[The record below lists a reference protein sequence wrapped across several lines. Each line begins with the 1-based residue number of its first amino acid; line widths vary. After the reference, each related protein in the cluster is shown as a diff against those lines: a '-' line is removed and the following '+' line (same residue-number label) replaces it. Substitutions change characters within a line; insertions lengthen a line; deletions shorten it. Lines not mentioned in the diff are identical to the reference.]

1 MAYIIADNII
11 SPLGETSEDNYLSVK
26 SGRSGIRAYE
36 PGTCNIPEGFNASLL
51 FEDFETLALKS
62 AQKAIANAL
71 KNIANGQKAIGNAQK
86 NIANEQKN
94 IGNAQL
100 ELKGKRTAFILS
112 STKGNI
118 EGNISLADSAQRIAS
133 QLGIDSKP
141 IVVCNACISGLSALI
156 LGNRLIDS
164 GLYDTAIV
172 CGCDTPR
179 QFILSGFQSLKALS
193 PEPCRP
199 FDMERM
205 GLNLGEAA
213 ATLILSKNPLQGN
226 SWRMGDGFIRN
237 DAFHISTPS
246 KTADGLYL
254 SLQRTLESFTKE
266 ISSACKQIDLK
277 EHLAFINAHGT
288 ATLFNDQMESVAIG
302 RAGLSE
308 LPANAYKSFWGHTMG
323 AAGILETIISMKA
336 IDDDT
341 ILGTRGFSELGV
353 SGKMNICAENRPTDK
368 KGFIKMLS
376 GFGGCN
382 ATIWAT
388 KCPERENI
396 ALSQKEQQER
406 EFTTTH
412 TIRITPEEV
421 ILDQRK
427 IWEGK
432 EELGEQEGQEHH
444 SLLTSLYK
452 QMIGDYPKFYK
463 MDGLSRLGFVASEIL
478 LNAEKEETDEE
489 RAIIFFN
496 HSSSIDSDR
505 NYKESI
511 KDKDNYFP
519 SPSIFVYTLPNIVT
533 GEIAIRNHFQG
544 ETSFFILPDKDEKMM
559 EEILQASCRDAQ
571 SKSFLTGWI
580 DYEDERHFEAELKI
594 CRIQPSLIAYQEV
607 KGVKEVKELRRMSC
621 SLIRRKNKILK

>member
-26 SGRSGIRAYE
+26 AGRSGIRAYE
-36 PGTCNIPEGFNASLL
+36 PGTCNIPEGFYASLL

-62 AQKAIANAL
+62 AQKAIANAR
-71 KNIANGQKAIGNAQK
+71 
-86 NIANEQKN
+86 
-94 IGNAQL
+94 L

-118 EGNISLADSAQRIAS
+118 EENISLADSAQRIAT

-164 GLYDTAIV
+164 GLYDAAIV

-193 PEPCRP
+193 PESCRP

-213 ATLILSKNPLQGN
+213 ATLILSKNPIQGN

-266 ISSACKQIDLK
+266 ISSTCKQIDLK
-277 EHLAFINAHGT
+277 AHLAFINAHGT

-302 RAGLSE
+302 RAGLSD

-382 ATIWAT
+382 ATIWAA
-388 KCPERENI
+388 KNPERENI
-396 ALSQKEQQER
+396 ALSQIEQQNR

-427 IWEGK
+427 LWEGK
-432 EELGEQEGQEHH
+432 KELGEQEGKEHH

-452 QMIGDYPKFYK
+452 QMIGNYPKFYK

-496 HSSSIDSDR
+496 HSSSIASDR

-544 ETSFFILPDKDEKMM
+544 ETSFFILPDKDERMM

-580 DYEDERHFEAELKI
+580 DYEDERHFEADLKI
-594 CRIQPSLIAYQEV
+594 KKMRNY
-607 KGVKEVKELRRMSC
+607 K
-621 SLIRRKNKILK
+621 

>member
-11 SPLGETSEDNYLSVK
+11 SPLGETSEENYLSVK

-36 PGTCNIPEGFNASLL
+36 PGTCNIPEGFYASLL
-51 FEDFETLALKS
+51 FEDFETLALRS
-62 AQKAIANAL
+62 AQKAIA
-71 KNIANGQKAIGNAQK
+71 
-86 NIANEQKN
+86 
-94 IGNAQL
+94 NAQL

-118 EGNISLADSAQRIAS
+118 EENISLADSAQRIAS
-133 QLGIDSKP
+133 QLGIDAKP

-164 GLYDTAIV
+164 GLYDAAIV

-213 ATLILSKNPLQGN
+213 ATLILSKNSIQGN

-266 ISSACKQIDLK
+266 ISSTCKQIDLK

-302 RAGLSE
+302 RAGLSD

-341 ILGTRGFSELGV
+341 ILGTRGFAELGV

-382 ATIWAT
+382 ATIWAA
-388 KCPERENI
+388 KKPERENI
-396 ALSQKEQQER
+396 ALSQIEQQNR

-421 ILDQRK
+421 ILDQQK
-427 IWEGK
+427 LWEGK
-432 EELGEQEGQEHH
+432 EELGEQEGKEHH

-452 QMIGDYPKFYK
+452 QMIGNYPKFYK

-478 LNAEKEETDEE
+478 LNAEKGETDKE

-496 HSSSIDSDR
+496 HSSSIASDR

-511 KDKDNYFP
+511 NDKNNYFP

-533 GEIAIRNHFQG
+533 GEIAIRNHFHG
-544 ETSFFILPDKDEKMM
+544 ETSFFILPDKDERMM

-580 DYEDERHFEAELKI
+580 DYEDERHFEADLKI
-594 CRIQPSLIAYQEV
+594 KKMRNYKREIKY
-607 KGVKEVKELRRMSC
+607 
-621 SLIRRKNKILK
+621 

>member
-11 SPLGETSEDNYLSVK
+11 SPLGETSEENYLSVK
-26 SGRSGIRAYE
+26 AGRSGIRAYE
-36 PGTCNIPEGFNASLL
+36 PGTCNIPEGFYASLL

-118 EGNISLADSAQRIAS
+118 EENISLADSAQRIAS

-164 GLYDTAIV
+164 DLYDAAIV

-254 SLQRTLESFTKE
+254 SLQRTLESYTKE
-266 ISSACKQIDLK
+266 ISSACEQIDMK
-277 EHLAFINAHGT
+277 AHLAFINAHGT

-302 RAGLSE
+302 RAGLSD

-336 IDDDT
+336 IDDNT

-382 ATIWAT
+382 ATIWAA
-388 KCPERENI
+388 KSPERENI

-421 ILDQRK
+421 ILDQQK
-427 IWEGK
+427 LWEGK
-432 EELGEQEGQEHH
+432 KELGKQEGQEHH

-452 QMIGDYPKFYK
+452 QMIGNYPKFYK

-478 LNAEKEETDEE
+478 LNAEKGDMDKE

-496 HSSSIDSDR
+496 HSSSIASDR

-511 KDKDNYFP
+511 NGKDNYFP

-533 GEIAIRNHFQG
+533 GEIAIRNHFHG
-544 ETSFFILPDKDEKMM
+544 ETSFFILPDKDERMM

-580 DYEDERHFEAELKI
+580 DYEDERHFEADLKI
-594 CRIQPSLIAYQEV
+594 KKMRNY
-607 KGVKEVKELRRMSC
+607 K
-621 SLIRRKNKILK
+621 

>member
-11 SPLGETSEDNYLSVK
+11 SPLGETSEENYLSVK
-26 SGRSGIRAYE
+26 AGRSGIRAYE

-71 KNIANGQKAIGNAQK
+71 KNIANGQKAIGNGQK

-94 IGNAQL
+94 MGNAQL

-118 EGNISLADSAQRIAS
+118 EENISLADSAQRIAS
-133 QLGIDSKP
+133 QLGIDTKP

-164 GLYDTAIV
+164 GLYDAAIV

-213 ATLILSKNPLQGN
+213 ATLILSKNPIQGN

-254 SLQRTLESFTKE
+254 SLQRTLESFKKE
-266 ISSACKQIDLK
+266 VSSACEQIDLK
-277 EHLAFINAHGT
+277 AHLAFINAHGT

-302 RAGLSE
+302 RAGLSD

-382 ATIWAT
+382 ATIWAA
-388 KCPERENI
+388 KSPERENI
-396 ALSQKEQQER
+396 ALSQKEQQKH

-427 IWEGK
+427 IWERK
-432 EELGEQEGQEHH
+432 EELGEQEGLEHH

-496 HSSSIDSDR
+496 HSSSIASDR

-580 DYEDERHFEAELKI
+580 DYEDERHFEADLKI
-594 CRIQPSLIAYQEV
+594 KKMRNY
-607 KGVKEVKELRRMSC
+607 K
-621 SLIRRKNKILK
+621 

>member
-11 SPLGETSEDNYLSVK
+11 SPLGETSEENYLSVK
-26 SGRSGIRAYE
+26 AGRSGIRAYE
-36 PGTCNIPEGFNASLL
+36 PGTCNIPEGFYASLL

-62 AQKAIANAL
+62 AQKAIANAR
-71 KNIANGQKAIGNAQK
+71 
-86 NIANEQKN
+86 
-94 IGNAQL
+94 L

-118 EGNISLADSAQRIAS
+118 EENISLADSAQRIAT
-133 QLGIDSKP
+133 QLGIDAKP

-164 GLYDTAIV
+164 GLYDFAIV

-213 ATLILSKNPLQGN
+213 ATLILSKNPIQGN

-254 SLQRTLESFTKE
+254 SLQRTLESYTKE
-266 ISSACKQIDLK
+266 ISSTCKQIDMK

-302 RAGLSE
+302 RAGLSD
-308 LPANAYKSFWGHTMG
+308 LPANAYKNFWGHTMG

-382 ATIWAT
+382 ATIWAA
-388 KCPERENI
+388 KKPERENI
-396 ALSQKEQQER
+396 ALSQIEQQNR

-427 IWEGK
+427 LWEGK
-432 EELGEQEGQEHH
+432 KELGEQEGAGHH
-444 SLLTSLYK
+444 SLLTSLYR
-452 QMIGDYPKFYK
+452 QMIGNYPKFYK

-478 LNAEKEETDEE
+478 LNAEKGETDKE

-496 HSSSIDSDR
+496 HSSSIASDR

-511 KDKDNYFP
+511 NDKDNYFP

-533 GEIAIRNHFQG
+533 GEIAIRNHFHG
-544 ETSFFILPDKDEKMM
+544 ETSFFILPDKDERMM
-559 EEILQASCRDAQ
+559 EEILQASCRDDQ

-580 DYEDERHFEAELKI
+580 NYEDERHFEADLKI
-594 CRIQPSLIAYQEV
+594 KKMRNY
-607 KGVKEVKELRRMSC
+607 K
-621 SLIRRKNKILK
+621 

>member
-11 SPLGETSEDNYLSVK
+11 SPLGETSEENYLSVK
-26 SGRSGIRAYE
+26 AGRSGIRAYE
-36 PGTCNIPEGFNASLL
+36 PGTCNIPEGFYASLL
-51 FEDFETLALKS
+51 FENFETLTLRS
-62 AQKAIANAL
+62 AQKAI
-71 KNIANGQKAIGNAQK
+71 GN
-86 NIANEQKN
+86 ER
-94 IGNAQL
+94 L

-118 EGNISLADSAQRIAS
+118 EENISLADSAQRIAS
-133 QLGIDSKP
+133 QLGIDAKP

-164 GLYDTAIV
+164 DLYDAAIV

-213 ATLILSKNPLQGN
+213 ATLILSKNPIQGN

-266 ISSACKQIDLK
+266 ISSTCKQIDLK

-302 RAGLSE
+302 RAGLSD

-382 ATIWAT
+382 ATIWAAKKT
-388 KCPERENI
+388 ERENI
-396 ALSQKEQQER
+396 ALSQIEQQNR

-427 IWEGK
+427 LWEGK
-432 EELGEQEGQEHH
+432 KELGEQEGKEHH

-452 QMIGDYPKFYK
+452 QMIGNYPKFYK

-478 LNAEKEETDEE
+478 LNAEKGETDKE

-496 HSSSIDSDR
+496 HSSSIASDR

-511 KDKDNYFP
+511 NDKDNYFP

-533 GEIAIRNHFQG
+533 GEIAIRNHFHG
-544 ETSFFILPDKDEKMM
+544 ETSFFILPDKDERLM

-571 SKSFLTGWI
+571 SNSFLTGWI
-580 DYEDERHFEAELKI
+580 DYEDERHFEADLKI
-594 CRIQPSLIAYQEV
+594 KKMRNY
-607 KGVKEVKELRRMSC
+607 K
-621 SLIRRKNKILK
+621 

>member
-11 SPLGETSEDNYLSVK
+11 SPLGETSEENYLSVK
-26 SGRSGIRAYE
+26 AGRSGIRAYE
-36 PGTCNIPEGFNASLL
+36 PGTCNIPEGFYASLL
-51 FEDFETLALKS
+51 FEDFETLALRS
-62 AQKAIANAL
+62 AQKAIANA
-71 KNIANGQKAIGNAQK
+71 QK
-86 NIANEQKN
+86 NIE
-94 IGNAQL
+94 NAQL

-118 EGNISLADSAQRIAS
+118 EENISLADSAQRIAS
-133 QLGIDSKP
+133 QLGIDAKP

-164 GLYDTAIV
+164 GLYDAAIV

-213 ATLILSKNPLQGN
+213 ATLILSKNPIQGN

-266 ISSACKQIDLK
+266 ISSTCKQIDMK
-277 EHLAFINAHGT
+277 AHLAFINAHGT

-302 RAGLSE
+302 RAGLSD

-382 ATIWAT
+382 ATIWAA
-388 KCPERENI
+388 KKPERENI
-396 ALSQKEQQER
+396 ALSQIEQQNR

-427 IWEGK
+427 LWEGK
-432 EELGEQEGQEHH
+432 KELGEQEGQEHH
-444 SLLTSLYK
+444 SLLTTLYK
-452 QMIGDYPKFYK
+452 QMIGNYPKFYK

-478 LNAEKEETDEE
+478 LNAEKGETDKE

-496 HSSSIDSDR
+496 HSSSIASDR

-511 KDKDNYFP
+511 NDKDNYFP

-533 GEIAIRNHFQG
+533 GEIAIRNHFHG
-544 ETSFFILPDKDEKMM
+544 ETSFFILPDKDERMM

-580 DYEDERHFEAELKI
+580 DYEDERHFEADLKI
-594 CRIQPSLIAYQEV
+594 KKMRNY
-607 KGVKEVKELRRMSC
+607 K
-621 SLIRRKNKILK
+621 

>member
-11 SPLGETSEDNYLSVK
+11 SPLGETSEENYLSVK
-26 SGRSGIRAYE
+26 AGRSGIRAYE
-36 PGTCNIPEGFNASLL
+36 PGTCNIPEGFYASLL
-51 FEDFETLALKS
+51 FEDFETLALRS
-62 AQKAIANAL
+62 AQKAIAN
-71 KNIANGQKAIGNAQK
+71 
-86 NIANEQKN
+86 ER
-94 IGNAQL
+94 L

-118 EGNISLADSAQRIAS
+118 EENISLADSAQRIAS
-133 QLGIDSKP
+133 QLGIDAKP

-164 GLYDTAIV
+164 GLYDAAIV

-199 FDMERM
+199 FDMERL

-213 ATLILSKNPLQGN
+213 ATIILSKNPIQGN

-254 SLQRTLESFTKE
+254 SLQRTLESYTKE
-266 ISSACKQIDLK
+266 ISSTCKQIDMK
-277 EHLAFINAHGT
+277 AHLAFINAHGT

-302 RAGLSE
+302 RAGLSD
-308 LPANAYKSFWGHTMG
+308 LPADTYKSFWGHTMG

-382 ATIWAT
+382 ATIWAA
-388 KCPERENI
+388 KNPEKENI
-396 ALSQKEQQER
+396 ALSQKEQQKR

-412 TIRITPEEV
+412 TIRITPKEV
-421 ILDQRK
+421 ILNQRK
-427 IWEGK
+427 LWEGN
-432 EELGEQEGQEHH
+432 EELGKQEGQEHH

-452 QMIGDYPKFYK
+452 QMIGNYPKFYK

-478 LNAEKEETDEE
+478 LNAEKAETEEERKEEERKNVEERKEEEIKNLEE

-496 HSSSIDSDR
+496 HSSSIASDR

-511 KDKDNYFP
+511 NDKDNYFP

-533 GEIAIRNHFQG
+533 GEIAIRNHFHG
-544 ETSFFILPDKDEKMM
+544 ETSFFILPDKDERMM
-559 EEILQASCRDAQ
+559 EEILQASCRDDQ

-580 DYEDERHFEAELKI
+580 DYEDERHFEADLKI
-594 CRIQPSLIAYQEV
+594 KKMRNY
-607 KGVKEVKELRRMSC
+607 K
-621 SLIRRKNKILK
+621 

>member
-11 SPLGETSEDNYLSVK
+11 SPLGETSEENYLSVK

-62 AQKAIANAL
+62 AQKAI
-71 KNIANGQKAIGNAQK
+71 
-86 NIANEQKN
+86 
-94 IGNAQL
+94 GNAQL

-118 EGNISLADSAQRIAS
+118 EENISLADSAQRIAS
-133 QLGIDSKP
+133 QLGIDAKP

-164 GLYDTAIV
+164 GLYDAAIV

-213 ATLILSKNPLQGN
+213 ATLILSKNPIQGN

-254 SLQRTLESFTKE
+254 SLQRTLESFRKE
-266 ISSACKQIDLK
+266 VSSTCKQIDLK
-277 EHLAFINAHGT
+277 AHLAFINAHGT

-302 RAGLSE
+302 RAGLSD

-382 ATIWAT
+382 ATIWAA
-388 KCPERENI
+388 KSPEREYI
-396 ALSQKEQQER
+396 ALSQKEQQKR

-427 IWEGK
+427 IWERK

-444 SLLTSLYK
+444 SLLTFLYK

-478 LNAEKEETDEE
+478 LNAEKEETEE
-489 RAIIFFN
+489 EKAIIFFN
-496 HSSSIDSDR
+496 HSSSIASDR

-544 ETSFFILPDKDEKMM
+544 ETSFFILPDKDERLM
-559 EEILQASCRDAQ
+559 EEILQASCQDVQ

-580 DYEDERHFEAELKI
+580 DYEDERHFEADLKI
-594 CRIQPSLIAYQEV
+594 KKMRN
-607 KGVKEVKELRRMSC
+607 
-621 SLIRRKNKILK
+621 NK

>member
-11 SPLGETSEDNYLSVK
+11 SPLGETSEENYLSVK
-26 SGRSGIRAYE
+26 AGRSGIRAYE
-36 PGTCNIPEGFNASLL
+36 PGTCNIPEGFYASLL
-51 FEDFETLALKS
+51 FEDFETLALRS
-62 AQKAIANAL
+62 AQKAIA
-71 KNIANGQKAIGNAQK
+71 
-86 NIANEQKN
+86 
-94 IGNAQL
+94 NAQL

-118 EGNISLADSAQRIAS
+118 EENISLADSAQRIAS

-164 GLYDTAIV
+164 GLYDAAIV

-213 ATLILSKNPLQGN
+213 ATLILSKNPIQGN

-266 ISSACKQIDLK
+266 ISSTCKQIDMK

-302 RAGLSE
+302 RAGLSD

-341 ILGTRGFSELGV
+341 ILGTRGFAELGV
-353 SGKMNICAENRPTDK
+353 SEKMNICAENRPTDK

-382 ATIWAT
+382 ATIWAA
-388 KCPERENI
+388 KSPERENI
-396 ALSQKEQQER
+396 ALSQMEQQNR

-421 ILDQRK
+421 ILDQQK
-427 IWEGK
+427 LWEGK
-432 EELGEQEGQEHH
+432 KELGKQEGQEHH

-452 QMIGDYPKFYK
+452 QMIGNYPKFYK

-478 LNAEKEETDEE
+478 LNAEKGDMDKE

-496 HSSSIDSDR
+496 HSSSIASDR

-511 KDKDNYFP
+511 NGKDNYFP

-533 GEIAIRNHFQG
+533 GEIAIRNHFHG
-544 ETSFFILPDKDEKMM
+544 ETSFFILPDKDERMM

-580 DYEDERHFEAELKI
+580 DYEDERHFEADLKI
-594 CRIQPSLIAYQEV
+594 KKMRNY
-607 KGVKEVKELRRMSC
+607 K
-621 SLIRRKNKILK
+621 

>member
-11 SPLGETSEDNYLSVK
+11 SPLGETSEENYLSVK

-36 PGTCNIPEGFNASLL
+36 PGTCNIPEGFYASLL
-51 FEDFETLALKS
+51 FEDFETLALRS
-62 AQKAIANAL
+62 AQKAIANAQ
-71 KNIANGQKAIGNAQK
+71 KNIENAQK
-86 NIANEQKN
+86 T
-94 IGNAQL
+94 IGNGRL

-118 EGNISLADSAQRIAS
+118 EENISLADSAQRIAN
-133 QLGIDSKP
+133 QLGIDSQP

-164 GLYDTAIV
+164 GLYDAAIV

-213 ATLILSKNPLQGN
+213 ATLILSKNPIQGN

-266 ISSACKQIDLK
+266 ISSTCKQIDMK

-302 RAGLSE
+302 RAGLSD

-382 ATIWAT
+382 ATIWAAKKT
-388 KCPERENI
+388 EREYI
-396 ALSQKEQQER
+396 DLSQKEQQNR

-412 TIRITPEEV
+412 AIRITPEEV
-421 ILDQRK
+421 VLDHQK
-427 IWEGK
+427 LWEGNQNANEK
-432 EELGEQEGQEHH
+432 LEEQEGAGHH

-452 QMIGDYPKFYK
+452 QMIGNYPKFYK

-478 LNAEKEETDEE
+478 LNAEKGDTDVERREEKGERLLEE

-496 HSSSIDSDR
+496 HSSSIASDR

-511 KDKDNYFP
+511 NDKNNYFP

-533 GEIAIRNHFQG
+533 GEIAIRNHFHG
-544 ETSFFILPDKDEKMM
+544 ETSFFILPDKDERMM
-559 EEILQASCRDAQ
+559 EEILQASCRDDQ

-580 DYEDERHFEAELKI
+580 DYEDERHFEADLKI
-594 CRIQPSLIAYQEV
+594 KKMRNY
-607 KGVKEVKELRRMSC
+607 K
-621 SLIRRKNKILK
+621 

>member
-11 SPLGETSEDNYLSVK
+11 SPLGETSEENYLSVK
-26 SGRSGIRAYE
+26 AGRSGIRAYE
-36 PGTCNIPEGFNASLL
+36 PGTCNIPEGLYASLL
-51 FEDFETLALKS
+51 FEDFETLTLRS
-62 AQKAIANAL
+62 AQKAIANAQ
-71 KNIANGQKAIGNAQK
+71 KTIGNAQKAIGN
-86 NIANEQKN
+86 
-94 IGNAQL
+94 GQL

-118 EGNISLADSAQRIAS
+118 EENISLADSAQRIAS

-164 GLYDTAIV
+164 DLYDAAIV

-213 ATLILSKNPLQGN
+213 ATLILSKNPIQGN

-266 ISSACKQIDLK
+266 ISSTCEQIDMK
-277 EHLAFINAHGT
+277 AHLAFINAHGT

-302 RAGLSE
+302 RAGLSD

-382 ATIWAT
+382 ATIWAA
-388 KCPERENI
+388 KYPERENI
-396 ALSQKEQQER
+396 ALSQIEQQNR

-427 IWEGK
+427 LWEGK
-432 EELGEQEGQEHH
+432 KKLGEQEGKEHH
-444 SLLTSLYK
+444 SLLTTLYK
-452 QMIGDYPKFYK
+452 QMIGNYPKFYK

-478 LNAEKEETDEE
+478 LNAEKGETDKE

-496 HSSSIDSDR
+496 HSSSIASDR

-511 KDKDNYFP
+511 NDKDNYFP

-533 GEIAIRNHFQG
+533 GEIAIRNHFHG
-544 ETSFFILPDKDEKMM
+544 ETSFFILPNKDERMM
-559 EEILQASCRDAQ
+559 EEILQASCRDDQ

-580 DYEDERHFEAELKI
+580 DYEDERHFEADLKI
-594 CRIQPSLIAYQEV
+594 KKMRN
-607 KGVKEVKELRRMSC
+607 
-621 SLIRRKNKILK
+621 NK

>member
-11 SPLGETSEDNYLSVK
+11 SPLGETSEENYLSVK
-26 SGRSGIRAYE
+26 AGRSGIRAYE
-36 PGTCNIPEGFNASLL
+36 PGTCNIPEGFYASLL
-51 FEDFETLALKS
+51 FENFETLALRS
-62 AQKAIANAL
+62 AQKAIA
-71 KNIANGQKAIGNAQK
+71 
-86 NIANEQKN
+86 
-94 IGNAQL
+94 NAQL

-118 EGNISLADSAQRIAS
+118 EENISLADSAQRIAS
-133 QLGIDSKP
+133 QLGIDAKP

-164 GLYDTAIV
+164 GLYDAAIV

-193 PEPCRP
+193 AEPCRP

-213 ATLILSKNPLQGN
+213 ATLILSKNPIQGN

-266 ISSACKQIDLK
+266 ISSTCEQIDLK

-302 RAGLSE
+302 RAGLSD

-382 ATIWAT
+382 ATIWAA
-388 KCPERENI
+388 KKPEREYI
-396 ALSQKEQQER
+396 DLSQKEQQKR

-427 IWEGK
+427 LWERK
-432 EELGEQEGQEHH
+432 EELGEQEGKEHH
-444 SLLTSLYK
+444 SLLTTLYK
-452 QMIGDYPKFYK
+452 QMIGNYPKFYK

-478 LNAEKEETDEE
+478 LNAEKGETDKE

-496 HSSSIDSDR
+496 HSSSIASDR

-511 KDKDNYFP
+511 NDKNNYFP

-533 GEIAIRNHFQG
+533 GEIAIRNHFHG
-544 ETSFFILPDKDEKMM
+544 ETSFFILPDKDERMM
-559 EEILQASCRDAQ
+559 EEILQASCLDDQ

-580 DYEDERHFEAELKI
+580 DYEDERHFEADLKI
-594 CRIQPSLIAYQEV
+594 KKMRNY
-607 KGVKEVKELRRMSC
+607 K
-621 SLIRRKNKILK
+621 

>member
-51 FEDFETLALKS
+51 FKDFETLALKS
-62 AQKAIANAL
+62 AQKAI
-71 KNIANGQKAIGNAQK
+71 GNV
-86 NIANEQKN
+86 
-94 IGNAQL
+94 QL

-118 EGNISLADSAQRIAS
+118 EENISLADSAQRIAT
-133 QLGIDSKP
+133 QLGIDTKP

-164 GLYDTAIV
+164 CLYDAAIV

-213 ATLILSKNPLQGN
+213 ATLILSKNPIQGN

-254 SLQRTLESFTKE
+254 SLQRTLESYTKE
-266 ISSACKQIDLK
+266 VSSACKQIDLK

-302 RAGLSE
+302 RAGLSD

-382 ATIWAT
+382 ATIWAA
-388 KCPERENI
+388 KKPERENI
-396 ALSQKEQQER
+396 ALSQKEQQKR

-421 ILDQRK
+421 ILDQQK
-427 IWEGK
+427 LWEGK
-432 EELGEQEGQEHH
+432 KELGEQEGKEHH
-444 SLLTSLYK
+444 SLLTALYK

-478 LNAEKEETDEE
+478 LNAEKEETEEEEKLEERKEEERKNLEE

-496 HSSSIDSDR
+496 HSSSIASDR

-533 GEIAIRNHFQG
+533 GEIAIRNHFHG
-544 ETSFFILPDKDEKMM
+544 ETSFFILPDKDKKMM
-559 EEILQASCRDAQ
+559 EEILQASCRDGQ

-594 CRIQPSLIAYQEV
+594 CRIQPSLIANPS
-607 KGVKEVKELRRMSC
+607 GLRYSDK
-621 SLIRRKNKILK
+621 S

>member
-11 SPLGETSEDNYLSVK
+11 SPLGETSEENYLSVK
-26 SGRSGIRAYE
+26 AGRSGIRAYE
-36 PGTCNIPEGFNASLL
+36 PGTCNIPEGFYASLL
-51 FEDFETLALKS
+51 FEDFETLALRS
-62 AQKAIANAL
+62 AQKAIANA
-71 KNIANGQKAIGNAQK
+71 
-86 NIANEQKN
+86 QKN
-94 IGNAQL
+94 IGNERL

-118 EGNISLADSAQRIAS
+118 EENISLADSAQRIAS
-133 QLGIDSKP
+133 QLGIDAKP

-164 GLYDTAIV
+164 DLYDAAIV

-213 ATLILSKNPLQGN
+213 ATLILSKNPIQGN

-266 ISSACKQIDLK
+266 ISSTCEQIDLK

-302 RAGLSE
+302 RAGLSD

-353 SGKMNICAENRPTDK
+353 SRKMNICAENRPTDK

-382 ATIWAT
+382 ATIWAA
-388 KCPERENI
+388 KNPERENI
-396 ALSQKEQQER
+396 ALSQIEQQNR

-427 IWEGK
+427 LWERK
-432 EELGEQEGQEHH
+432 KELGEQEGQEHH

-452 QMIGDYPKFYK
+452 QMIGNYPKFYK

-478 LNAEKEETDEE
+478 LNAEKGETDKE

-496 HSSSIDSDR
+496 HSSSIASDR

-511 KDKDNYFP
+511 NDKDNYFP

-533 GEIAIRNHFQG
+533 GEIAIRNHFHG
-544 ETSFFILPDKDEKMM
+544 ETSFFILPDKDERLM

-580 DYEDERHFEAELKI
+580 DYEDERHFEADLKI
-594 CRIQPSLIAYQEV
+594 KKMRNE
-607 KGVKEVKELRRMSC
+607 K
-621 SLIRRKNKILK
+621 

>member
-11 SPLGETSEDNYLSVK
+11 SPLGETSEENYLSVK
-26 SGRSGIRAYE
+26 AGRSGIRAYE
-36 PGTCNIPEGFNASLL
+36 PGTCNIPEGFYASLL
-51 FEDFETLALKS
+51 FEDFETLALRS
-62 AQKAIANAL
+62 AQKAIANAQ
-71 KNIANGQKAIGNAQK
+71 KNIENAQK
-86 NIANEQKN
+86 DIGNKQKA

-118 EGNISLADSAQRIAS
+118 EENISLADSAQRIANL
-133 QLGIDSKP
+133 LGIDSKP

-164 GLYDTAIV
+164 GLYDAAIV

-213 ATLILSKNPLQGN
+213 ATLILSKNPIQGN

-254 SLQRTLESFTKE
+254 SLQRTLKSFTKE
-266 ISSACKQIDLK
+266 ISSTCEQIDLK

-302 RAGLSE
+302 RAGLSD

-353 SGKMNICAENRPTDK
+353 SGKMNICAENRQTDK

-382 ATIWAT
+382 ATIWAA
-388 KCPERENI
+388 KDPERENI
-396 ALSQKEQQER
+396 ALSQIEQQNR

-412 TIRITPEEV
+412 AIRITPEEV
-421 ILDQRK
+421 VLDHQK
-427 IWEGK
+427 LWEGNQNANEK
-432 EELGEQEGQEHH
+432 LEEQEGAGHH
-444 SLLTSLYK
+444 SLLTSLYR
-452 QMIGDYPKFYK
+452 QMIGNYPKFYK

-478 LNAEKEETDEE
+478 LNAEKGDTDVERREEEGERLLEE

-496 HSSSIDSDR
+496 HSSSIASDR

-511 KDKDNYFP
+511 NDKDNYFP

-533 GEIAIRNHFQG
+533 GEIAIRNHFHG
-544 ETSFFILPDKDEKMM
+544 ETSFFILPDKDERMM

-580 DYEDERHFEAELKI
+580 DYEDERHFEADLKI
-594 CRIQPSLIAYQEV
+594 KKMRNY
-607 KGVKEVKELRRMSC
+607 K
-621 SLIRRKNKILK
+621 

>member
-62 AQKAIANAL
+62 AQKAI
-71 KNIANGQKAIGNAQK
+71 GNAQK

-118 EGNISLADSAQRIAS
+118 EENISLADSAQRIAS
-133 QLGIDSKP
+133 LLGIDTKP

-164 GLYDTAIV
+164 GLYDAAIV

-213 ATLILSKNPLQGN
+213 ATLILSKNPIQRN

-254 SLQRTLESFTKE
+254 SLQRTLESFKKE
-266 ISSACKQIDLK
+266 VSSACEQIDMK
-277 EHLAFINAHGT
+277 AHLAFINAHGT

-302 RAGLSE
+302 RAGLSD

-323 AAGILETIISMKA
+323 AAGILETIISIKA

-382 ATIWAT
+382 ATIWAA
-388 KCPERENI
+388 KKPERENI
-396 ALSQKEQQER
+396 ALSQKEQQKR

-427 IWEGK
+427 IWERK

-452 QMIGDYPKFYK
+452 QMIGNYPKFYK

-478 LNAEKEETDEE
+478 LNAEKGDMDVERREEEGERLLEE

-496 HSSSIDSDR
+496 HSSSIASDR

-544 ETSFFILPDKDEKMM
+544 ETSFFILPDKDERMM

>member
-11 SPLGETSEDNYLSVK
+11 SPLGETSEENYLSVK
-26 SGRSGIRAYE
+26 AGRSGIRAYE
-36 PGTCNIPEGFNASLL
+36 PGTCNIPEGFYASLL
-51 FEDFETLALKS
+51 FEDFDTLALKS
-62 AQKAIANAL
+62 AQKAIANA
-71 KNIANGQKAIGNAQK
+71 QKTM
-86 NIANEQKN
+86 
-94 IGNAQL
+94 GNAQL

-118 EGNISLADSAQRIAS
+118 EENISLADSAQRIAS
-133 QLGIDSKP
+133 QLGIDSQP

-164 GLYDTAIV
+164 DLYDAAIV

-213 ATLILSKNPLQGN
+213 ATLILSKNPIQGN
-226 SWRMGDGFIRN
+226 FWRMGDGFIRN

-266 ISSACKQIDLK
+266 ISSACKQIDMK

-302 RAGLSE
+302 RAGLSD

-382 ATIWAT
+382 ATIWAA
-388 KCPERENI
+388 KSPKSEMI
-396 ALSQKEQQER
+396 ALSQKEQQEC

-412 TIRITPEEV
+412 AIRITPEEV
-421 ILDQRK
+421 VLDHQK
-427 IWEGK
+427 LWEGNQNANEK
-432 EELGEQEGQEHH
+432 LGEQEGKEHH
-444 SLLTSLYK
+444 SLLTTLYK
-452 QMIGDYPKFYK
+452 QMIGNYPKFYK

-478 LNAEKEETDEE
+478 LNAEKGDTDVERREEEGERLLEE

-496 HSSSIDSDR
+496 HSSSIASDR

-511 KDKDNYFP
+511 NDKNNYFP

-533 GEIAIRNHFQG
+533 GEISIRNHFHG
-544 ETSFFILPDKDEKMM
+544 ETSFFILPDKDERMM
-559 EEILQASCRDAQ
+559 EEILQASCRDDQ

-580 DYEDERHFEAELKI
+580 DYEDERHFEADLKI
-594 CRIQPSLIAYQEV
+594 KKMRNY
-607 KGVKEVKELRRMSC
+607 K
-621 SLIRRKNKILK
+621 

>member
-11 SPLGETSEDNYLSVK
+11 SPLGETSEENYLSVK
-26 SGRSGIRAYE
+26 AGRSGIHAYE
-36 PGTCNIPEGFNASLL
+36 PGTCNIPEGFYASLL

-62 AQKAIANAL
+62 AQKAIANAR
-71 KNIANGQKAIGNAQK
+71 
-86 NIANEQKN
+86 
-94 IGNAQL
+94 L

-118 EGNISLADSAQRIAS
+118 EENISLADSAQRIAT

-164 GLYDTAIV
+164 GLYDSAIV

-213 ATLILSKNPLQGN
+213 ATLILSKNPIQGN

-254 SLQRTLESFTKE
+254 SIQRTLESFTKE
-266 ISSACKQIDLK
+266 ISSTCKQIDMK
-277 EHLAFINAHGT
+277 AHLAFINAHGT

-302 RAGLSE
+302 RAGLSD
-308 LPANAYKSFWGHTMG
+308 LPTNAYKSFWGHTMG

-382 ATIWAT
+382 ATIWAA
-388 KCPERENI
+388 KSPESEMI
-396 ALSQKEQQER
+396 ALSQKEQQEC

-412 TIRITPEEV
+412 AIRITPKEV
-421 ILDQRK
+421 VLDHQK
-427 IWEGK
+427 LWEGNQNANEK
-432 EELGEQEGQEHH
+432 LEEQEGAGHH
-444 SLLTSLYK
+444 SLLTSLYR
-452 QMIGDYPKFYK
+452 QMIGNYPKFYK

-478 LNAEKEETDEE
+478 LNAEKGETDKE

-496 HSSSIDSDR
+496 HSSSIASDR

-511 KDKDNYFP
+511 NDKDNYFP

-533 GEIAIRNHFQG
+533 GEIAIRNHFHG
-544 ETSFFILPDKDEKMM
+544 ETSFFILPDKDERLM
-559 EEILQASCRDAQ
+559 EEILQASCRDDQ

-580 DYEDERHFEAELKI
+580 DYEDERHFEADLKI
-594 CRIQPSLIAYQEV
+594 KKMRNY
-607 KGVKEVKELRRMSC
+607 K
-621 SLIRRKNKILK
+621 

>member
-11 SPLGETSEDNYLSVK
+11 SPLGETSEENYLSVK
-26 SGRSGIRAYE
+26 AGRSGIRAYE
-36 PGTCNIPEGFNASLL
+36 PGTCNIPEGFYASLL
-51 FEDFETLALKS
+51 FEDFETLVLKS
-62 AQKAIANAL
+62 AQKA
-71 KNIANGQKAIGNAQK
+71 
-86 NIANEQKN
+86 

-118 EGNISLADSAQRIAS
+118 EENISLADSAQKIAS
-133 QLGIDSKP
+133 QLGIDAKP

-164 GLYDTAIV
+164 GLYDAAIV

-213 ATLILSKNPLQGN
+213 ATLILSKNPIQGN

-266 ISSACKQIDLK
+266 ISSTCKQIDMK

-302 RAGLSE
+302 RAGLSD

-382 ATIWAT
+382 ATIWAA
-388 KCPERENI
+388 KSPERENI
-396 ALSQKEQQER
+396 ALSQIEQQNR

-421 ILDQRK
+421 ILDQQK
-427 IWEGK
+427 LWEGK
-432 EELGEQEGQEHH
+432 KKLGEQEGQEHH
-444 SLLTSLYK
+444 SLLTTLYK
-452 QMIGDYPKFYK
+452 QMIGNYPKFYK

-478 LNAEKEETDEE
+478 LNAEKGETDKE

-496 HSSSIDSDR
+496 HSSSIASDR

-511 KDKDNYFP
+511 NDKDNYFP

-533 GEIAIRNHFQG
+533 GEIAIRNHFHG
-544 ETSFFILPDKDEKMM
+544 ETSFFILPDKDKKMM

-594 CRIQPSLIAYQEV
+594 KKMRNY
-607 KGVKEVKELRRMSC
+607 K
-621 SLIRRKNKILK
+621 

>member
-11 SPLGETSEDNYLSVK
+11 SPLGETSEENYLSVK
-26 SGRSGIRAYE
+26 AGRSGIRAYE
-36 PGTCNIPEGFNASLL
+36 PGTCNIPEGFYASLL
-51 FEDFETLALKS
+51 FEDFETLALRS
-62 AQKAIANAL
+62 AQKAIANA
-71 KNIANGQKAIGNAQK
+71 QKTM
-86 NIANEQKN
+86 
-94 IGNAQL
+94 GNAQL

-118 EGNISLADSAQRIAS
+118 EENISLADSAQRIANL
-133 QLGIDSKP
+133 LGIDAKP

-164 GLYDTAIV
+164 GLYDAAIV

-213 ATLILSKNPLQGN
+213 ATLILSKNPIQGN

-266 ISSACKQIDLK
+266 ISSTCKQIDMK
-277 EHLAFINAHGT
+277 AHLAFINAHGT

-382 ATIWAT
+382 ATIWAA
-388 KCPERENI
+388 KSPEREYI
-396 ALSQKEQQER
+396 DLSQKEQQNR

-412 TIRITPEEV
+412 TIRITPKEV

-427 IWEGK
+427 LWERM
-432 EELGEQEGQEHH
+432 EELGKQEGKEHH
-444 SLLTSLYK
+444 SLLTTLYK
-452 QMIGDYPKFYK
+452 QMIGNYPKFYK

-478 LNAEKEETDEE
+478 LNAEKGDTDVERREEEGERLLEE

-496 HSSSIDSDR
+496 HSSSIASDR

-511 KDKDNYFP
+511 NDKDNYFP

-533 GEIAIRNHFQG
+533 GEIAIRNHFHG
-544 ETSFFILPDKDEKMM
+544 ETSFFILPDKDERLM

-580 DYEDERHFEAELKI
+580 DYEDERHFEADLKI
-594 CRIQPSLIAYQEV
+594 KKMRNEKLQMRNY
-607 KGVKEVKELRRMSC
+607 K
-621 SLIRRKNKILK
+621 

>member
-11 SPLGETSEDNYLSVK
+11 SPLGETSEENYLSVK
-26 SGRSGIRAYE
+26 AGRSDIRAYE
-36 PGTCNIPEGFNASLL
+36 PGTCNIPEGFYASLL

-62 AQKAIANAL
+62 AQKAIANAR
-71 KNIANGQKAIGNAQK
+71 
-86 NIANEQKN
+86 
-94 IGNAQL
+94 L

-118 EGNISLADSAQRIAS
+118 EENISLADSAQRIAS
-133 QLGIDSKP
+133 LLGIDAKP

-164 GLYDTAIV
+164 DLYDAAIV

-213 ATLILSKNPLQGN
+213 ATLILSKNSIQGN

-266 ISSACKQIDLK
+266 ISSTCKQIDLK

-382 ATIWAT
+382 ATIWAA
-388 KCPERENI
+388 KSPEKENI
-396 ALSQKEQQER
+396 ALSQIEQQNR

-427 IWEGK
+427 IWERK
-432 EELGEQEGQEHH
+432 EELGEQEGLEHH

-478 LNAEKEETDEE
+478 LNAEKGETEEEEKQEERKEEERKNLEE

-496 HSSSIDSDR
+496 HSSSIASDR

-533 GEIAIRNHFQG
+533 GEIAIRNHFHG
-544 ETSFFILPDKDEKMM
+544 ETSFFILPDKDERLM

-571 SKSFLTGWI
+571 SMSFLTGWI

-594 CRIQPSLIAYQEV
+594 KKMRNY
-607 KGVKEVKELRRMSC
+607 K
-621 SLIRRKNKILK
+621 

>member
-62 AQKAIANAL
+62 AQKAIG
-71 KNIANGQKAIGNAQK
+71 NG
-86 NIANEQKN
+86 
-94 IGNAQL
+94 QL

-118 EGNISLADSAQRIAS
+118 EENISLADSAQRIAS

-164 GLYDTAIV
+164 GLYDAAIV

-213 ATLILSKNPLQGN
+213 ATLILSKNPIQRN
-226 SWRMGDGFIRN
+226 SWRIGDGFIRN

-266 ISSACKQIDLK
+266 ISSTCKQIDMK

-302 RAGLSE
+302 RAGLSD

-382 ATIWAT
+382 ATIWAA
-388 KCPERENI
+388 KILERENEAAEQI
-396 ALSQKEQQER
+396 EQQNR

-427 IWEGK
+427 LWEGK
-432 EELGEQEGQEHH
+432 KELGEQEGLEHH
-444 SLLTSLYK
+444 SLLTTLYK
-452 QMIGDYPKFYK
+452 QMIGNYPKFYK

-478 LNAEKEETDEE
+478 LNAEKGDTDVERREEEGERLLEE

-496 HSSSIDSDR
+496 HSSSIASDR

-511 KDKDNYFP
+511 NDKDNYFP

-533 GEIAIRNHFQG
+533 GEIAIRNHFHG
-544 ETSFFILPDKDEKMM
+544 ETSFFILPDKDERMM
-559 EEILQASCRDAQ
+559 EEILQASCLDDQ

-580 DYEDERHFEAELKI
+580 DYEDERHFEADLKI
-594 CRIQPSLIAYQEV
+594 KKMRNY
-607 KGVKEVKELRRMSC
+607 K
-621 SLIRRKNKILK
+621 

>member
-11 SPLGETSEDNYLSVK
+11 SPLGETSEENYLSVK
-26 SGRSGIRAYE
+26 AGRSGIRAYE
-36 PGTCNIPEGFNASLL
+36 PGTCNIPEGFYASLL
-51 FEDFETLALKS
+51 FEDFETLALRS
-62 AQKAIANAL
+62 AQKAIANAR
-71 KNIANGQKAIGNAQK
+71 
-86 NIANEQKN
+86 
-94 IGNAQL
+94 L

-118 EGNISLADSAQRIAS
+118 EENISLADSAQRIAN
-133 QLGIDSKP
+133 QLGIDSQP

-164 GLYDTAIV
+164 DLYDAAIV

-213 ATLILSKNPLQGN
+213 ATLILSKNPIQGN

-266 ISSACKQIDLK
+266 ISSTCKQIDLK

-382 ATIWAT
+382 ATIWAA
-388 KCPERENI
+388 KIPERENI
-396 ALSQKEQQER
+396 ALSQKEQQKR

-412 TIRITPEEV
+412 AIRITPEEV

-427 IWEGK
+427 LWERNQNANEK
-432 EELGEQEGQEHH
+432 LEEQEGAGHH

-452 QMIGDYPKFYK
+452 QMIGNYPKFYK

-478 LNAEKEETDEE
+478 LNAEKGETDVERREEEGERLLEE

-496 HSSSIDSDR
+496 HSSSIASDR

-511 KDKDNYFP
+511 NDKDNYFP

-533 GEIAIRNHFQG
+533 GEIAIRNHFHG

-559 EEILQASCRDAQ
+559 EEILQASCRDDQ

-580 DYEDERHFEAELKI
+580 DYEDERHFEADLKI
-594 CRIQPSLIAYQEV
+594 KKMRNY
-607 KGVKEVKELRRMSC
+607 K
-621 SLIRRKNKILK
+621 

>member
-26 SGRSGIRAYE
+26 AGRSGIRAYE
-36 PGTCNIPEGFNASLL
+36 PGTCNIPEGFYASLL

-62 AQKAIANAL
+62 AQKAIGNAQ
-71 KNIANGQKAIGNAQK
+71 KNIENAQKDIGNKQKDIGNKQKAIGNAR
-86 NIANEQKN
+86 
-94 IGNAQL
+94 L

-118 EGNISLADSAQRIAS
+118 EENISLADSAQRIAS
-133 QLGIDSKP
+133 QLGIDAKP

-164 GLYDTAIV
+164 GLYDAAIV

-213 ATLILSKNPLQGN
+213 ATLILSKNPIQGN

-254 SLQRTLESFTKE
+254 SLQRTLESFKKE
-266 ISSACKQIDLK
+266 VSSACEQIDMK
-277 EHLAFINAHGT
+277 AHLAFINAHGT

-302 RAGLSE
+302 RAGLSD

-336 IDDDT
+336 IDDNT
-341 ILGTRGFSELGV
+341 ILGTKGFSELGV

-382 ATIWAT
+382 ATIWAA
-388 KCPERENI
+388 KSPERENI
-396 ALSQKEQQER
+396 ALSQKEQQKR

-421 ILDQRK
+421 VLDHQK
-427 IWEGK
+427 LWEGNQNANEK
-432 EELGEQEGQEHH
+432 LEEQEGAGHH
-444 SLLTSLYK
+444 SLLTSLYR
-452 QMIGDYPKFYK
+452 QMIGNYPKFYK

-478 LNAEKEETDEE
+478 LNAEKGDTDVERREEEGERLLEE

-496 HSSSIDSDR
+496 HSSSIASDR

-580 DYEDERHFEAELKI
+580 DYEDERHFEADLKI
-594 CRIQPSLIAYQEV
+594 KKMRNY
-607 KGVKEVKELRRMSC
+607 K
-621 SLIRRKNKILK
+621 

>member
-11 SPLGETSEDNYLSVK
+11 SPLGETSEENYLSVK

-62 AQKAIANAL
+62 AQKAIANAQKKMGDVL
-71 KNIANGQKAIGNAQK
+71 KDMGNELK
-86 NIANEQKN
+86 T

-118 EGNISLADSAQRIAS
+118 EGNISLADSAQRIAN
-133 QLGIDSKP
+133 QLGIDTKP

-156 LGNRLIDS
+156 LGNRLINSD
-164 GLYDTAIV
+164 LYDAAIV

-213 ATLILSKNPLQGN
+213 ATLILSKNPIQGN

-266 ISSACKQIDLK
+266 ISSTCEQIDMK

-302 RAGLSE
+302 RAGLSD

-382 ATIWAT
+382 ATIWAA
-388 KCPERENI
+388 KSPEKENI
-396 ALSQKEQQER
+396 ALSQKEQQKR

-432 EELGEQEGQEHH
+432 EELGKQEGKEHH
-444 SLLTSLYK
+444 SLLTALYK

-478 LNAEKEETDEE
+478 LNAEKEETEEEEKLEERKEEEKKNLEE

-496 HSSSIDSDR
+496 HSSSIASDR

-533 GEIAIRNHFQG
+533 GEIAIRNHFHG
-544 ETSFFILPDKDEKMM
+544 ETSFFILPDKDERMM
-559 EEILQASCRDAQ
+559 EKILQASCRDAQ

-594 CRIQPSLIAYQEV
+594 CRIQPSLIANPS
-607 KGVKEVKELRRMSC
+607 ELRYSDE
-621 SLIRRKNKILK
+621 S

>member
-11 SPLGETSEDNYLSVK
+11 SPLGETSEENYLSVK
-26 SGRSGIRAYE
+26 AGRSGIRAYE
-36 PGTCNIPEGFNASLL
+36 PGTCNIPEGFYASLL
-51 FEDFETLALKS
+51 FEDFETLALRS
-62 AQKAIANAL
+62 AQKAIANA
-71 KNIANGQKAIGNAQK
+71 
-86 NIANEQKN
+86 QKN
-94 IGNAQL
+94 IGNERL

-118 EGNISLADSAQRIAS
+118 EENISLADSAQRIAS

-164 GLYDTAIV
+164 GLYDAAIV

-213 ATLILSKNPLQGN
+213 ATLILSKNPIQGN

-254 SLQRTLESFTKE
+254 SLQRTLESLTKE
-266 ISSACKQIDLK
+266 ISSTCKQIDMK

-302 RAGLSE
+302 RAGLSD

-382 ATIWAT
+382 ATIWAA
-388 KCPERENI
+388 KNPERENI
-396 ALSQKEQQER
+396 ALSQIEQQNR

-427 IWEGK
+427 LWEGK
-432 EELGEQEGQEHH
+432 KELGEQEGKEHH

-452 QMIGDYPKFYK
+452 QMIGNYPKFYK
-463 MDGLSRLGFVASEIL
+463 MDGLCRLGFVASEIL
-478 LNAEKEETDEE
+478 LNAEKGETDKE

-496 HSSSIDSDR
+496 HSSSIASDR
-505 NYKESI
+505 TYKESI
-511 KDKDNYFP
+511 NDKDNYFP

-533 GEIAIRNHFQG
+533 GEIAIRNHFHG
-544 ETSFFILPDKDEKMM
+544 ETSFFILPNKDERMM
-559 EEILQASCRDAQ
+559 EEILQASCRDDQ

-580 DYEDERHFEAELKI
+580 DYEDERHFEADLKI
-594 CRIQPSLIAYQEV
+594 KKMRNY
-607 KGVKEVKELRRMSC
+607 K
-621 SLIRRKNKILK
+621 

>member
-11 SPLGETSEDNYLSVK
+11 SPLGETSEENYLSVK
-26 SGRSGIRAYE
+26 AGRSGIRAYE
-36 PGTCNIPEGFNASLL
+36 PGTCNIPEGFYASLL
-51 FEDFETLALKS
+51 FEDFETLALRS
-62 AQKAIANAL
+62 AQKAIA
-71 KNIANGQKAIGNAQK
+71 
-86 NIANEQKN
+86 
-94 IGNAQL
+94 NAQL

-118 EGNISLADSAQRIAS
+118 EENISLADSAQRIAS

-164 GLYDTAIV
+164 GLYDAAIV

-213 ATLILSKNPLQGN
+213 ATLILSKNSIQGN

-266 ISSACKQIDLK
+266 ISSTCKQIDLK
-277 EHLAFINAHGT
+277 AHLAFINAHGT

-302 RAGLSE
+302 RAGLSD

-382 ATIWAT
+382 ATIWAA
-388 KCPERENI
+388 KNPERENI
-396 ALSQKEQQER
+396 ALSQIEQQNR

-427 IWEGK
+427 LWEGK
-432 EELGEQEGQEHH
+432 KELGEQEGKEHH

-452 QMIGDYPKFYK
+452 QMIGNYPKFYK
-463 MDGLSRLGFVASEIL
+463 MDGLCRLGFVASEIL
-478 LNAEKEETDEE
+478 LNAEKGETDEE

-496 HSSSIDSDR
+496 HSSSIASDR

-580 DYEDERHFEAELKI
+580 DYEDERHFEADLKI
-594 CRIQPSLIAYQEV
+594 KKMRNY
-607 KGVKEVKELRRMSC
+607 K
-621 SLIRRKNKILK
+621 

>member
-11 SPLGETSEDNYLSVK
+11 SPLGETSEENYLSVK
-26 SGRSGIRAYE
+26 AGRSGIRAYE
-36 PGTCNIPEGFNASLL
+36 PGTCNIPEGFYASLL
-51 FEDFETLALKS
+51 FEDFETLALRS
-62 AQKAIANAL
+62 AQKAIA
-71 KNIANGQKAIGNAQK
+71 
-86 NIANEQKN
+86 
-94 IGNAQL
+94 NAQL

-118 EGNISLADSAQRIAS
+118 EENISLADSAQRIAT

-164 GLYDTAIV
+164 GLYDSAIV

-213 ATLILSKNPLQGN
+213 ATLILSKNPIQGN

-254 SLQRTLESFTKE
+254 SIQRTLESFTKE
-266 ISSACKQIDLK
+266 ISSTCKQIDMK
-277 EHLAFINAHGT
+277 AHLAFINAHGT

-302 RAGLSE
+302 RAGLSD
-308 LPANAYKSFWGHTMG
+308 LPTNAYKSFWGHTMG

-382 ATIWAT
+382 ATIWAA
-388 KCPERENI
+388 KNPERENI
-396 ALSQKEQQER
+396 TLSQIEQQNR

-421 ILDQRK
+421 VLDHQK
-427 IWEGK
+427 LWEGNQNANEK
-432 EELGEQEGQEHH
+432 LGEQEGQEHH
-444 SLLTSLYK
+444 SLLTTLYK
-452 QMIGDYPKFYK
+452 QMIGNYPKFYK

-478 LNAEKEETDEE
+478 LNAEKGETDKE

-496 HSSSIDSDR
+496 HSSSIASDR

-511 KDKDNYFP
+511 NDKDNYFP

-533 GEIAIRNHFQG
+533 GEIAIRNHFHG
-544 ETSFFILPDKDEKMM
+544 ETSFFILPDKDERLM
-559 EEILQASCRDAQ
+559 EEILQASCRDDQ

-580 DYEDERHFEAELKI
+580 DYEDERHFEADLKI
-594 CRIQPSLIAYQEV
+594 KKMRNY
-607 KGVKEVKELRRMSC
+607 K
-621 SLIRRKNKILK
+621 

>member
-36 PGTCNIPEGFNASLL
+36 PGTCNIPEGFYASLL

-62 AQKAIANAL
+62 AQKA
-71 KNIANGQKAIGNAQK
+71 
-86 NIANEQKN
+86 

-118 EGNISLADSAQRIAS
+118 EENISLADSAQRIAS
-133 QLGIDSKP
+133 QLGIDAKP

-164 GLYDTAIV
+164 DLYDAAIV

-213 ATLILSKNPLQGN
+213 ATLILSKNPIQRN

-266 ISSACKQIDLK
+266 ISSTCEQIDMK
-277 EHLAFINAHGT
+277 AHLAFINAHGT

-302 RAGLSE
+302 RAGLSD

-336 IDDDT
+336 IDDNT
-341 ILGTRGFSELGV
+341 ILGTKGFSELGV

-382 ATIWAT
+382 ATIWAA
-388 KCPERENI
+388 KSPERENI

-427 IWEGK
+427 IWERK
-432 EELGEQEGQEHH
+432 EELGEQEGLEHH

-496 HSSSIDSDR
+496 HSSSIASDR

-580 DYEDERHFEAELKI
+580 DYEDERHFEADLKI
-594 CRIQPSLIAYQEV
+594 KKMRNY
-607 KGVKEVKELRRMSC
+607 K
-621 SLIRRKNKILK
+621 

>member
-11 SPLGETSEDNYLSVK
+11 SPLGETSEGNYLSVK
-26 SGRSGIRAYE
+26 AGRSGIRAYE
-36 PGTCNIPEGFNASLL
+36 PGTCNIPEGFYASLL
-51 FEDFETLALKS
+51 FEDFETLALRS
-62 AQKAIANAL
+62 AQKAIANA
-71 KNIANGQKAIGNAQK
+71 QK
-86 NIANEQKN
+86 NIE
-94 IGNAQL
+94 NAQL

-118 EGNISLADSAQRIAS
+118 EENISLADSAQRIAS

-164 GLYDTAIV
+164 DLYDAAIV

-213 ATLILSKNPLQGN
+213 ATLILSKNPIQGN

-266 ISSACKQIDLK
+266 ISSTCKQIDMK
-277 EHLAFINAHGT
+277 AHLAFINAHGT
-288 ATLFNDQMESVAIG
+288 ATLFNDQMESVAIE
-302 RAGLSE
+302 RAGLSD

-353 SGKMNICAENRPTDK
+353 SGEMNICAENRPTDK

-382 ATIWAT
+382 ATIWAA
-388 KCPERENI
+388 KSPKSEMI
-396 ALSQKEQQER
+396 ALSQKEQQEC

-412 TIRITPEEV
+412 AIRITPEEV
-421 ILDQRK
+421 VLDHQK
-427 IWEGK
+427 LWEGNQNANEK
-432 EELGEQEGQEHH
+432 LEEQEGAGHH
-444 SLLTSLYK
+444 SLLTSLYR
-452 QMIGDYPKFYK
+452 QMIGNYPKFYK

-478 LNAEKEETDEE
+478 LNAEKGDTDVERKEEEGERLLEE

-496 HSSSIDSDR
+496 HSSSIASDR

-511 KDKDNYFP
+511 NDKDNYFP

-533 GEIAIRNHFQG
+533 GEIAIRNHFHG
-544 ETSFFILPDKDEKMM
+544 ETSFFILPDKDERMM
-559 EEILQASCRDAQ
+559 EEILQASCRDVQ
-571 SKSFLTGWI
+571 SKSFLIGWI
-580 DYEDERHFEAELKI
+580 DYEDERHFEADLKI
-594 CRIQPSLIAYQEV
+594 KKMRNE
-607 KGVKEVKELRRMSC
+607 K
-621 SLIRRKNKILK
+621 

>member
-11 SPLGETSEDNYLSVK
+11 SPLGETSEENYLSVK
-26 SGRSGIRAYE
+26 AGRSGIRAYE
-36 PGTCNIPEGFNASLL
+36 PGTCNIPEGFYASLL
-51 FEDFETLALKS
+51 FEDFETLALRS
-62 AQKAIANAL
+62 AQKAIANAQ
-71 KNIANGQKAIGNAQK
+71 KTIGNAQKAIGN
-86 NIANEQKN
+86 
-94 IGNAQL
+94 GQL

-118 EGNISLADSAQRIAS
+118 EENISLADSAQRIAS
-133 QLGIDSKP
+133 QLGIDAKP

-164 GLYDTAIV
+164 GLYDAAIV

-213 ATLILSKNPLQGN
+213 ATLILSKNPIQGN

-266 ISSACKQIDLK
+266 ISSTCKQIDMK

-382 ATIWAT
+382 ATIWAA
-388 KCPERENI
+388 KSPEREMI
-396 ALSQKEQQER
+396 ALSQKEQQEC

-412 TIRITPEEV
+412 AIRITPEEV
-421 ILDQRK
+421 VLDHQK
-427 IWEGK
+427 LWEGNQNANEK
-432 EELGEQEGQEHH
+432 LEEQEGAGHH

-452 QMIGDYPKFYK
+452 QMIGNYPKFYK
-463 MDGLSRLGFVASEIL
+463 MDGLSRLGFVTSEIL
-478 LNAEKEETDEE
+478 LNAEKGETDKE
-489 RAIIFFN
+489 RAIVFFN
-496 HSSSIDSDR
+496 HSSSIASDR

-511 KDKDNYFP
+511 NDKDNYFP

-533 GEIAIRNHFQG
+533 GEIAIRNHFHG
-544 ETSFFILPDKDEKMM
+544 ETSFFILPDKDERLM
-559 EEILQASCRDAQ
+559 EEILQASCRDDQ

-580 DYEDERHFEAELKI
+580 DYEDERHFEADLKI
-594 CRIQPSLIAYQEV
+594 KKMRNY
-607 KGVKEVKELRRMSC
+607 K
-621 SLIRRKNKILK
+621 

>member
-11 SPLGETSEDNYLSVK
+11 SPLGETSEENYLSVK
-26 SGRSGIRAYE
+26 AGRSGIRAYE
-36 PGTCNIPEGFNASLL
+36 PGTCNIPEGFYASLL
-51 FEDFETLALKS
+51 FEDFETLALRS
-62 AQKAIANAL
+62 AQKAIANA
-71 KNIANGQKAIGNAQK
+71 
-86 NIANEQKN
+86 QKN
-94 IGNAQL
+94 IGNERL

-118 EGNISLADSAQRIAS
+118 EENISLADSAQRIANL
-133 QLGIDSKP
+133 LGIDSQP
-141 IVVCNACISGLSALI
+141 FVVCNACISGLSALI

-164 GLYDTAIV
+164 GLYDAAIV

-213 ATLILSKNPLQGN
+213 ATLILSKNPIQGN

-254 SLQRTLESFTKE
+254 SLQRTLESYTKE
-266 ISSACKQIDLK
+266 ISSTCKQIDLK
-277 EHLAFINAHGT
+277 AHLAFINAHGT

-302 RAGLSE
+302 RAGLSD

-382 ATIWAT
+382 ATIWAA
-388 KCPERENI
+388 KNPERENI
-396 ALSQKEQQER
+396 ALSQIEQQNR

-421 ILDQRK
+421 ILDQQK
-427 IWEGK
+427 LWEGK
-432 EELGEQEGQEHH
+432 KELEEQEGQEHH
-444 SLLTSLYK
+444 SLLTTLYK
-452 QMIGDYPKFYK
+452 QMIGNYPKFYK

-478 LNAEKEETDEE
+478 LNAEKGETDKE

-496 HSSSIDSDR
+496 HSSSIASDR
-505 NYKESI
+505 NYKVSI
-511 KDKDNYFP
+511 NDKNNYFP

-533 GEIAIRNHFQG
+533 GEIAIRNHFHG
-544 ETSFFILPDKDEKMM
+544 ETSFFILPDKDERMM
-559 EEILQASCRDAQ
+559 KEILQASCRDAQ

-580 DYEDERHFEAELKI
+580 DYEDERHFEADLKI
-594 CRIQPSLIAYQEV
+594 KKMRNY
-607 KGVKEVKELRRMSC
+607 K
-621 SLIRRKNKILK
+621 

>member
-11 SPLGETSEDNYLSVK
+11 SPLGETSEENYLSVK
-26 SGRSGIRAYE
+26 AGRSGIRAYE
-36 PGTCNIPEGFNASLL
+36 PGTCNIPEGFYASLL
-51 FEDFETLALKS
+51 FEDFETLTLRS
-62 AQKAIANAL
+62 AQKAIANA
-71 KNIANGQKAIGNAQK
+71 QK
-86 NIANEQKN
+86 NIE
-94 IGNAQL
+94 NAQL

-118 EGNISLADSAQRIAS
+118 EENISLADSAQRIAT
-133 QLGIDSKP
+133 QLGIDAKP

-164 GLYDTAIV
+164 GLYDAAIV

-213 ATLILSKNPLQGN
+213 ATLILSKNPIQGN

-254 SLQRTLESFTKE
+254 SLQRTLESYTKE
-266 ISSACKQIDLK
+266 ISSTCKQIDMK
-277 EHLAFINAHGT
+277 AHLAFINAHGT

-302 RAGLSE
+302 RAGLSD

-382 ATIWAT
+382 ATIWAA
-388 KCPERENI
+388 KNPERENI
-396 ALSQKEQQER
+396 ALSQIEQQNR
-406 EFTTTH
+406 EFTTSH

-421 ILDQRK
+421 VLDHQK
-427 IWEGK
+427 LWEGNQNANEK
-432 EELGEQEGQEHH
+432 LEEQEGAGHH
-444 SLLTSLYK
+444 SLLTSLYR
-452 QMIGDYPKFYK
+452 QMIGNYPKFYK

-478 LNAEKEETDEE
+478 LNAEKGETDKE

-496 HSSSIDSDR
+496 HSSSIASDR

-511 KDKDNYFP
+511 NDKNNYFP

-533 GEIAIRNHFQG
+533 GEIAIRNHFHG
-544 ETSFFILPDKDEKMM
+544 ETSFFILPDKDERMM

-580 DYEDERHFEAELKI
+580 DYEDERHFEADLKI
-594 CRIQPSLIAYQEV
+594 KKMRNY
-607 KGVKEVKELRRMSC
+607 K
-621 SLIRRKNKILK
+621 

>member
-11 SPLGETSEDNYLSVK
+11 SPLGETSEENYLSVK
-26 SGRSGIRAYE
+26 AGRSGIRAYE
-36 PGTCNIPEGFNASLL
+36 PGTCNIPEGFYASLL

-62 AQKAIANAL
+62 AQKAIANA
-71 KNIANGQKAIGNAQK
+71 QKT
-86 NIANEQKN
+86 

-118 EGNISLADSAQRIAS
+118 EENISLADSAQRIAS
-133 QLGIDSKP
+133 QLGIDAKP

-164 GLYDTAIV
+164 GLYDAAIV

-213 ATLILSKNPLQGN
+213 ATLILSKNPIQGN

-266 ISSACKQIDLK
+266 ISSTCKQIDMK
-277 EHLAFINAHGT
+277 AHLAFINAHGT

-382 ATIWAT
+382 ATIWAA
-388 KCPERENI
+388 KSPERENI
-396 ALSQKEQQER
+396 TLSQMEQQNR

-427 IWEGK
+427 LWEGK
-432 EELGEQEGQEHH
+432 KKLGEQEGQEHH

-452 QMIGDYPKFYK
+452 QMIGNYPKFYK

-478 LNAEKEETDEE
+478 LNAEKGETDKE

-496 HSSSIDSDR
+496 HSSSIASDR

-511 KDKDNYFP
+511 NDKDNYFP

-533 GEIAIRNHFQG
+533 GEIAIRNHFHG
-544 ETSFFILPDKDEKMM
+544 ETSFFILPDKDERMM
-559 EEILQASCRDAQ
+559 EEILQASCRDDQ

-580 DYEDERHFEAELKI
+580 DYEDERHFEADL
-594 CRIQPSLIAYQEV
+594 Q
-607 KGVKEVKELRRMSC
+607 
-621 SLIRRKNKILK
+621 IREITNEK

>member
-11 SPLGETSEDNYLSVK
+11 SPLGETSEENYLSVK
-26 SGRSGIRAYE
+26 AGRSGIRAYE
-36 PGTCNIPEGFNASLL
+36 PGTCNIPEGFYASLL
-51 FEDFETLALKS
+51 FEDFETLALRS
-62 AQKAIANAL
+62 AQKAIANAR
-71 KNIANGQKAIGNAQK
+71 
-86 NIANEQKN
+86 
-94 IGNAQL
+94 L

-118 EGNISLADSAQRIAS
+118 EENISLADSAQRIAT

-164 GLYDTAIV
+164 GLYDAAIV

-213 ATLILSKNPLQGN
+213 ATLILSKNPIQGN

-266 ISSACKQIDLK
+266 ISSTCKQIDMK
-277 EHLAFINAHGT
+277 AHLAFINAHGT

-302 RAGLSE
+302 RAGLSD

-382 ATIWAT
+382 ATIWAAPN
-388 KCPERENI
+388 PERENI
-396 ALSQKEQQER
+396 ALSQMEQQNR

-427 IWEGK
+427 LWEGK

-452 QMIGDYPKFYK
+452 QMIGNYPKFYK

-478 LNAEKEETDEE
+478 LNAEKGETDKE

-496 HSSSIDSDR
+496 HSSSIASDR

-511 KDKDNYFP
+511 NDKDNYFP

-533 GEIAIRNHFQG
+533 GEIAIRNHFHG
-544 ETSFFILPDKDEKMM
+544 ETSFFILPDKDERMM
-559 EEILQASCRDAQ
+559 EEILQASCRDDQ

-580 DYEDERHFEAELKI
+580 DYEDERHFEADLKI
-594 CRIQPSLIAYQEV
+594 KKMRNY
-607 KGVKEVKELRRMSC
+607 K
-621 SLIRRKNKILK
+621 

>member
-11 SPLGETSEDNYLSVK
+11 SPLGETSEENYLSVK
-26 SGRSGIRAYE
+26 AGRSGIRAYE
-36 PGTCNIPEGFNASLL
+36 PGTCNIPEGFYASLL

-62 AQKAIANAL
+62 AQKAIANAQ
-71 KNIANGQKAIGNAQK
+71 KNIENAQK
-86 NIANEQKN
+86 DIGNKQKA

-118 EGNISLADSAQRIAS
+118 EENISLADSAQRIAS
-133 QLGIDSKP
+133 QLGIDAKP

-164 GLYDTAIV
+164 GLYDAAIV

-213 ATLILSKNPLQGN
+213 ATLILSKNPIQGN

-254 SLQRTLESFTKE
+254 SLQRTLESYTKE
-266 ISSACKQIDLK
+266 ISSTCKQIDMK
-277 EHLAFINAHGT
+277 EQIAFINAHGT

-323 AAGILETIISMKA
+323 AAGILETIICMKA

-341 ILGTRGFSELGV
+341 ILGAKGFSELGV

-382 ATIWAT
+382 ATIWAA
-388 KCPERENI
+388 KSPESEMI
-396 ALSQKEQQER
+396 ALSQKEQQEC

-412 TIRITPEEV
+412 AIRITPEEV
-421 ILDQRK
+421 VLDHQK
-427 IWEGK
+427 LWEGNQNANEK
-432 EELGEQEGQEHH
+432 LEEQEGAGHH

-452 QMIGDYPKFYK
+452 QMIGNYPKFYK

-478 LNAEKEETDEE
+478 LNAEKGDTDKE

-496 HSSSIDSDR
+496 HSSSIASDR

-511 KDKDNYFP
+511 NDKDNYFP

-533 GEIAIRNHFQG
+533 GEIAIRNHFHG
-544 ETSFFILPDKDEKMM
+544 ETSFFILPNKDERMM

-580 DYEDERHFEAELKI
+580 DYEDERHFEADLKI
-594 CRIQPSLIAYQEV
+594 KKMRNEKLQM
-607 KGVKEVKELRRMSC
+607 R
-621 SLIRRKNKILK
+621 NKILKSYK

>member
-11 SPLGETSEDNYLSVK
+11 SPLGETSEENYLSVK
-26 SGRSGIRAYE
+26 AGRSGIRAYE
-36 PGTCNIPEGFNASLL
+36 PGTCNIPEGFYASLL
-51 FEDFETLALKS
+51 FEDFETLALRS
-62 AQKAIANAL
+62 AQKAIANA
-71 KNIANGQKAIGNAQK
+71 QKTIGNAR
-86 NIANEQKN
+86 
-94 IGNAQL
+94 L

-118 EGNISLADSAQRIAS
+118 EENISLADSAQRIAS
-133 QLGIDSKP
+133 QLGIDSQP

-164 GLYDTAIV
+164 GLYDAAIV

-213 ATLILSKNPLQGN
+213 ATLILSKNPILGN

-266 ISSACKQIDLK
+266 ISSTCKQIDMK

-302 RAGLSE
+302 RAGLSD

-382 ATIWAT
+382 ATIWAA
-388 KCPERENI
+388 KKPERENI
-396 ALSQKEQQER
+396 DLSQKEQLNR

-427 IWEGK
+427 LWEGK
-432 EELGEQEGQEHH
+432 KELGEQEGQEHH
-444 SLLTSLYK
+444 SLLTTLYK
-452 QMIGDYPKFYK
+452 QMIGNYPKFYK

-478 LNAEKEETDEE
+478 LNAEKGETDEE

-496 HSSSIDSDR
+496 HSSSIASDR

-511 KDKDNYFP
+511 NDKDNYFP

-533 GEIAIRNHFQG
+533 GEIAIRNHFHG
-544 ETSFFILPDKDEKMM
+544 ETSFFILPDKDERMM

-580 DYEDERHFEAELKI
+580 DYEDERHFEADLKI
-594 CRIQPSLIAYQEV
+594 KKMRNY
-607 KGVKEVKELRRMSC
+607 K
-621 SLIRRKNKILK
+621 

>member
-11 SPLGETSEDNYLSVK
+11 SPLGETSEENYLSVK
-26 SGRSGIRAYE
+26 AGRSGIRAYE
-36 PGTCNIPEGFNASLL
+36 PGTCNIPEGFYASLL
-51 FEDFETLALKS
+51 FEDFETLALRS
-62 AQKAIANAL
+62 AQKAIA
-71 KNIANGQKAIGNAQK
+71 
-86 NIANEQKN
+86 
-94 IGNAQL
+94 NAQL

-118 EGNISLADSAQRIAS
+118 EENISLADSAQRIAS
-133 QLGIDSKP
+133 QLGIDAKP

-164 GLYDTAIV
+164 GLYDAAIV

-213 ATLILSKNPLQGN
+213 ATLILSKNPILGN

-266 ISSACKQIDLK
+266 ISSTCKQIDMK
-277 EHLAFINAHGT
+277 AHLAFINAHGT
-288 ATLFNDQMESVAIG
+288 ATLFNDQMESVAIE
-302 RAGLSE
+302 RAGLSD

-353 SGKMNICAENRPTDK
+353 SGEMNICAENRPTDK

-382 ATIWAT
+382 ATIWAA
-388 KCPERENI
+388 KNPERENI
-396 ALSQKEQQER
+396 ALSQIEQQNC

-427 IWEGK
+427 LWEGK
-432 EELGEQEGQEHH
+432 MELGEQEGQEHH

-452 QMIGDYPKFYK
+452 QMIGNYPKFYK

-478 LNAEKEETDEE
+478 LNAEKGDTDKE

-496 HSSSIDSDR
+496 HSSSIASDR

-511 KDKDNYFP
+511 NDKDNYFP

-533 GEIAIRNHFQG
+533 GEIAIRNHFHG
-544 ETSFFILPDKDEKMM
+544 ETSFFILPDKDERMM
-559 EEILQASCRDAQ
+559 EEILQASCRDTQ

-580 DYEDERHFEAELKI
+580 DYEDERHFEADLKI
-594 CRIQPSLIAYQEV
+594 KKMRNY
-607 KGVKEVKELRRMSC
+607 K
-621 SLIRRKNKILK
+621 

>member
-11 SPLGETSEDNYLSVK
+11 SPLGETSEENYLSVK
-26 SGRSGIRAYE
+26 AGRSGIRAYE
-36 PGTCNIPEGFNASLL
+36 PGTCNIPEGFYASLL
-51 FEDFETLALKS
+51 FEDFETLALRS
-62 AQKAIANAL
+62 AQKAIA
-71 KNIANGQKAIGNAQK
+71 
-86 NIANEQKN
+86 
-94 IGNAQL
+94 NAQL

-118 EGNISLADSAQRIAS
+118 EENISLADSAQRIAS
-133 QLGIDSKP
+133 QLGIDAKP

-164 GLYDTAIV
+164 GLYDAAIV

-213 ATLILSKNPLQGN
+213 ATLILSKNSIQGN

-266 ISSACKQIDLK
+266 ISSTCKQIDLK

-302 RAGLSE
+302 RAGLSD
-308 LPANAYKSFWGHTMG
+308 LPANAYKNFWGHTMG

-382 ATIWAT
+382 ATIWAA
-388 KCPERENI
+388 KSPERENI
-396 ALSQKEQQER
+396 TLSQMEQQNR

-421 ILDQRK
+421 ILDQQK
-427 IWEGK
+427 LWEGNQNANEK
-432 EELGEQEGQEHH
+432 LEEQEGAGHH

-452 QMIGDYPKFYK
+452 QMIGNYPKFYK

-478 LNAEKEETDEE
+478 LNAEKGDTDVERREEKGERLLEE

-496 HSSSIDSDR
+496 HSSSIASDR

-511 KDKDNYFP
+511 NDKDNYFP

-533 GEIAIRNHFQG
+533 GEIAIRNHFHG
-544 ETSFFILPDKDEKMM
+544 ETSFFILPNKDERMM

-580 DYEDERHFEAELKI
+580 DYEDERHFEADLKI
-594 CRIQPSLIAYQEV
+594 KKMRNY
-607 KGVKEVKELRRMSC
+607 K
-621 SLIRRKNKILK
+621 